1 VYLFK
6 PLPVRGKEKREESIG
21 TQGRAGAVAQM
32 GKGGRAGGTACSGGG
47 LFVQSVKGNVWSDQK
62 AGGCSLLPAPNVAW
76 CCCVLR

>member
-32 GKGGRAGGTACSGGG
+32 GKGERAGGTACSGGG